1 MANAIKDRCNLKAI
15 KERSS
20 RLEDSAKKQ
29 NEYQA
34 RKLSKYLL
42 GIEKEHEGNM
52 TMLRQQEK
60 ELKRTEGKLTRQLNR
75 LNRQRADSSYVSLPH
90 IALSE
95 TLSGDGSIEY
105 TGQRGR
111 KGLMKKSWYDDQ
123 ASRDSVIIR
132 LLNFP
137 NKAEPVDT
145 LEEVEE
151 DMPLQDARPASSRE
165 DRIKLPPLTTF
176 GKEENKD

>member
-1 MANAIKDRCNLKAI
+1 M
-15 KERSS
+15 
-20 RLEDSAKKQ
+20 EDSAKKQ
-29 NEYQA
+29 NEYQE

-60 ELKRTEGKLTRQLNR
+60 ELKRTERKLTRQLSR
-75 LNRQRADSSYVSLPH
+75 LNRQRADSAYLSLPT

-95 TLSGDGSIEY
+95 KALSGEEELP
-105 TGQRGR
+105 GQRGR
-111 KGLMKKSWYDDQ
+111 KNLIKRKEASWYDDQ

-137 NKAEPVDT
+137 NKVEPDEPAE
-145 LEEVEE
+145 EEEQE
-151 DMPLQDARPASSRE
+151 MPLQNAASSP
-165 DRIKLPPLTTF
+165 DKDQIKLPPLTTTST
-176 GKEENKD
+176 ENRKDG